1 VKVTHLRTRLLL
13 GSIGLVILLAAGLIF
28 FIQTTLSLKLTEE
41 LQKRGVTLA
50 RDFTQHVVDPI
61 LTENSL
67 ALQITTL
74 ESKNAEEDIEYEF
87 VLNAKGEVLAH
98 TFGETFPSDL
108 RRINVLKAGQAYG
121 IQPLRIGGK
130 KVFDIAVPILKGEL
144 GTTHLGIS
152 AEPVRKSVRDIIN
165 LFLKITL
172 GLLIVGSSL
181 AFFSIMSMTK
191 PFSEFMKVASEVG
204 AGDLSRRVTI
214 STNDEIGE
222 LAGTFNKMVSDL
234 QKTTVSRSQLE
245 TVVEE
250 RTAELSASNLRLQEE
265 INERRRAEGML
276 ATLSRQN
283 KLILQSAGEG
293 IYGVDLN
300 GRVTFLNPAA
310 SRMLG
315 WEFEEILSGPAH
327 DVMHHSRPDGTPYP
341 KDDCLVYAA
350 YRDGKTHHVTE
361 EVFWRKDGTSF
372 PVAYVSTPIMEDGA
386 AVGAVVIFRDV
397 SERKKAEENLQ
408 LFSKAIEEAMDGVQ
422 ITDLNGLIMYSNKAV
437 EEIYGFSA
445 SELVG
450 RRVNELN
457 VDKEFDRAVIIP
469 AMEKTGRWNGELMAY
484 HKNGRT
490 FPIWLSASMV
500 NDDKGRPMAM
510 VGIIRDITS
519 RKEVEDELRRHR
531 ESLEEM
537 VEEKTVELRTAVQL
551 LTQEIAVRKNTEKT
565 LMESEHKFRRLS
577 QEFHTLLDAIPDTL
591 ILLSPDLRVMWTNK
605 GGAAEFGRGIA
616 EITGRHCY
624 ELWHGRST
632 VCDDCHARR
641 SFETGQPEITQRS
654 TRDGRLLDSKSFP
667 IMDEE
672 GRVNNVI
679 LIVSDVTEKTTL
691 QAEAMRASHLAS
703 LGELAAGVAHEINNP
718 INGIINYAQLIAN
731 RSAGESREYDI
742 ATRIIKE
749 GDRIS
754 GIVRSLLSFA
764 RERREEKVS
773 VGIQKIMDDTI
784 TLMEAQIRKDGVLLK
799 LAVAPDLPEIFANPQ
814 QIQQVFLNIISN
826 SRYALNKKYPGV
838 HEAKVLEISAR
849 RLQVDSHP
857 YLRVTFYDRGCG
869 IPADIIDKV
878 MNPFFSTKP
887 SGHGTG
893 LGLSISHGLV
903 KDHGGR
909 LMLQSKE
916 GSFTR
921 VMVDLPA
928 REKDAG

>member
-1 VKVTHLRTRLLL
+1 VKVSRLRTKLLL
-13 GSIGLVILLAAGLIF
+13 GSVGLVILLASGLII
-28 FIQTTLSLKLTEE
+28 FIQTTLSGKLTEE
-41 LQKRGVTLA
+41 LQKRGVSLA
-50 RDFTQHVVDPI
+50 RDFSHHVVDPI
-61 LTENSL
+61 LTENRL
-67 ALQITTL
+67 ALRLATL
-74 ESKNAEEDIEYEF
+74 EGKKAEEDIEYEF

-108 RRINVLKAGQAYG
+108 KHINVLKAGQAYS
-121 IQPLRIGGK
+121 IQALRMGDK
-130 KVFDIAVPILKGEL
+130 KVFDIAVPILRGEL
-144 GTTHLGIS
+144 GTAHLGIS
-152 AEPVRKSVRDIIN
+152 AEPVSRAVRDIVN
-165 LFLKITL
+165 LFLKISL

-181 AFFSIMSMTK
+181 AFLYIMSMTK
-191 PFSEFMKVASEVG
+191 PFSEFIKVAKEVG
-204 AGDLSRRVTI
+204 AGDLSRRVAI

-222 LAGTFNKMVSDL
+222 LAGTFNKMVADL
-234 QKTTVSRSQLE
+234 EKTTVSRSHLE
-245 TVVEE
+245 SLVEE
-250 RTAELSASNLRLQEE
+250 RTMELSDSNRRLQEE
-265 INERRRAEGML
+265 IDERTRAEGML
-276 ATLSRQN
+276 ARLSHQN
-283 KLILQSAGEG
+283 ELILQSAGEG

-300 GRVTFLNPAA
+300 GRATFLNPAA
-310 SRMLG
+310 SKMLG
-315 WEFEEILSGPAH
+315 WEFEDIAREQAH
-327 DVMHHSRPDGTPYP
+327 AIIHHSKSDGAPYP
-341 KDDCLVYAA
+341 QGDCLIYAA

-372 PVAYVSTPIMEDGA
+372 PVEYVSTPIMEDGA

-397 SERKKAEENLQ
+397 TERKKAEENLR
-408 LFSKAIEEAMDGVQ
+408 LFSKAIEEAVDGVQ
-422 ITDLNGLIMYSNKAV
+422 IIDLNGLILYSNKAV
-437 EEIYGFSA
+437 EEIYGFPA
-445 SELVG
+445 GTLIG

-457 VDKEFDRAVIIP
+457 VDKDFDRAVIIP
-469 AMEKTGRWNGELMAY
+469 AIKKTGRWNGELMVH
-484 HKNGRT
+484 HKSGRT

-500 NDDKGRPMAM
+500 SDDKGRPMAM

-551 LTQEIAVRKNTEKT
+551 LTQEIAVRKNTERT
-565 LMESEHKFRRLS
+565 LLESEQRFRKLS

-591 ILLSPDLRVMWTNK
+591 ILLAPDLRVMWTNK
-605 GGAAEFGRGIA
+605 GATAEFGRDVV

-624 ELWHGRST
+624 ELWHDRST
-632 VCDDCHARR
+632 VCDNCHARR
-641 SFETGQPEITQRS
+641 SFETGQPEFTQRS

-667 IMDEE
+667 IMDEG

-731 RSAGESREYDI
+731 RSARESREYDI

-764 RERREEKVS
+764 RERREEKVYI
-773 VGIQKIMDDTI
+773 GMQKIVDDTI

-799 LAVAPDLPEIFANPQ
+799 LALPPDLPEIFANPQ

-826 SRYALNKKYPGV
+826 SRYALNKRYPGV

-849 RLQVDSHP
+849 NLQVDGRP

-921 VMVDLPA
+921 VMVDLPV
-928 REKDAG
+928 REDDAG